1 MKEVLLLFKSSFVV
15 REGTSWL
22 FTLGTKARARIYH
35 DEEGERTSSLH
46 IVSSLP
52 PPPPYTGAHWL
63 PGDSQSTLEQKKWNI
78 KKKKKRGQ
86 EKEPRIKGEW
96 SIFFRC
102 QTGSFDN
109 KPLSVFFLVVVLFL
123 KKKKRLTPPFHLRKL
138 LETLVLSESTWIHI
152 WQLQT
157 VYNNDLPP

>member
-52 PPPPYTGAHWL
+52 PPPPYTGARWL

-78 KKKKKRGQ
+78 KKKRGQ

-123 KKKKRLTPPFHLRKL
+123 KKKKKIDATFPPQK
-138 LETLVLSESTWIHI
+138 TLGNASFEWV
-152 WQLQT
+152 
-157 VYNNDLPP
+157 DLNPHMAAANCI